1 MILSK
6 LLSLHFLFF
15 FQRGEDGKGSP
26 SLHCFDPRLSWR
38 IQQIRR
44 WSIFINI
51 SQYFWEYFRLLWL
64 SFLDAMAKYKKWQE
78 KHGGNLQ
85 IRSFDY
91 CHFSFLV
98 KISRRNS
105 KGGVK
110 YVGNYITSGTLLLIF
125 CYIFQCYNCM
135 CRK

>member
-1 MILSK
+1 MGRVH
-6 LLSLHFLFF
+6 LLCIALTLASVGAYNKYEGGQYL
-15 FQRGEDGKGSP
+15 
-26 SLHCFDPRLSWR
+26 
-38 IQQIRR
+38 
-44 WSIFINI
+44 SIFLRI
-51 SQYFWEYFRLLWL
+51 F
-64 SFLDAMAKYKKWQE
+64 SFIVTIILDAMAKYKKWQE

-110 YVGNYITSGTLLLIF
+110 YLGNCITSGTLVLIF
-125 CYIFQCYNCM
+125 CYIFQC
-135 CRK
+135 

>member
-1 MILSK
+1 MGK
-6 LLSLHFLFF
+6 VHLLCIALTLASVGAYNKYEGGQYL
-15 FQRGEDGKGSP
+15 
-26 SLHCFDPRLSWR
+26 
-38 IQQIRR
+38 
-44 WSIFINI
+44 SIFLNI
-51 SQYFWEYFRLLWL
+51 SENIFVLNNITIILRQ

-110 YVGNYITSGTLLLIF
+110 YVGNCITSGTLVLIF
-125 CYIFQCYNCM
+125 CYIFQC
-135 CRK
+135 